1 MNNKINELELEIK
14 KLEELS
20 KKSPE
25 SVDTINIKISRL
37 KTLLYHEL
45 TSPRTPD
52 LSDGVIDLYKSD
64 NEHEA
69 DYTIYLSNTEIY
81 IGFIDYRFSKIAN
94 IGDIGYGIL
103 PKYRGNHYA
112 LRALNLI
119 CDSIIKRGINEVT
132 ICAKCDNIAS
142 IKTIQKFGGKL
153 INKKDDILYFKC
165 NIKEKGNNKVR

>member
-1 MNNKINELELEIK
+1 MSNKVNQLEIEIK
-14 KLEELS
+14 KLEDLR
-20 KKSPE
+20 KKAGVE
-25 SVDTINIKISRL
+25 QNLINDKILYL
-37 KTLLYHEL
+37 KGLLYQEL
-45 TSPRTPD
+45 INPRNPD

-64 NEHEA
+64 NKNED
-69 DYTIYLSNTEIY
+69 DYTIYLCNTEIY
-81 IGFIDYRFSKIAN
+81 IGFIDYRFVKTDN

-119 CDSIIKRGINEVT
+119 CDSIIKRGINEVI